1 VSATGSY
8 SDYCD
13 GTRLIGD
20 DFPPDQIEEWFSDE
34 REGYFSLS
42 ADRAPGSYGYHEL
55 NRHHG
60 FRHLPDITFQHVL
73 GIGSAFGEE
82 LSPIFDRAHKLTIL
96 EPSDGF
102 VNPRF
107 QYVKPSPSGLMPF
120 ASASFDLITC
130 FGVLHHIPNVTTVIR
145 EIARCLTKGGFL
157 LLREPTHSMGNWDN
171 PRRGLTR
178 RERGIPLA
186 IMHQRLQAAGL
197 RVVSERRCMFALT
210 SRIQPFLPG
219 NRALY
224 NTRWVVNIDD
234 FVANL
239 PVWSNRYHASNFF
252 QRLRPWAVFMVI
264 TRDSE
269 HAQEISGY
277 DTESAAVAR

>member
-1 VSATGSY
+1 VSTLKSY
-8 SDYCD
+8 SDYSD

-20 DFPPDQIEEWFSDE
+20 DFSPDQIEEWFSDE
-34 REGYFSLS
+34 REGYYSLS
-42 ADRAPGSYGYHEL
+42 ADRKPDSYGYHAL
-55 NRHHG
+55 NWRHG

-73 GIGSAFGEE
+73 GIGSAFGDE
-82 LSPIFDRAHKLTIL
+82 LSPILNRANKITIL

-107 QYVKPSPSGLMPF
+107 DYVKPNPSGLMPF
-120 ASASFDLITC
+120 TSSSFDLITC
-130 FGVLHHIPNVTTVIR
+130 FAVLHHIPNVTTVIG
-145 EIARCLTKGGFL
+145 ELARCLTKGGLL

-186 IMHQRLQAAGL
+186 IMHQRLQAVGL

-210 SRIQPFLPG
+210 SRVHPLLTG

-224 NTRWVVNIDD
+224 NTPWVVTMDD
-234 FVANL
+234 IVANL
-239 PVWSNRYHASNFF
+239 PVWRDRYHASNWF

-264 TRDSE
+264 TKDS
-269 HAQEISGY
+269 
-277 DTESAAVAR
+277 